1 MVLGIVT
8 WFCHI
13 SSPFLCFTGCLAPF
27 TTIAGVVLGHM
38 GNRKA
43 AEMNGLNKGMA
54 IAGLVMNY
62 LSVGVYA
69 VAVAGFGVIGA
80 GGLGL

>member
-1 MVLGIVT
+1 
-8 WFCHI
+8 
-13 SSPFLCFTGCLAPF
+13 
-27 TTIAGVVLGHM
+27 M

-62 LSVGVYA
+62 LSIGAYA
-69 VAVAGFGVIGA
+69 LLVAGVGIVGA